1 MANSIVGT
9 TITLTKGDTFKR
21 TLTLKNK
28 ATGETY
34 IPVEGDSIR
43 FAAKKK
49 YTDTE
54 CLIYRE
60 IPINTM
66 LLHLEPED
74 TKNLATGNYVYD
86 IQLTYANGD
95 IDTFIDKARLTLTEE
110 VE

>member
-21 TLTLKNK
+21 TLTLRNK

-34 IPVEGDSIR
+34 TPVEGDSIR
-43 FAAKKK
+43 FAAKKR
-49 YTDTE
+49 YNDET
-54 CLIYRE
+54 CLIYRD
-60 IPINTM
+60 IPIDTM
-66 LLHLEPED
+66 LLHIEPDD
-74 TKNLATGNYVYD
+74 TKDLATGNYVYD

-95 IDTFIDKARLTLTEE
+95 VDTFIDKAKLILTEE